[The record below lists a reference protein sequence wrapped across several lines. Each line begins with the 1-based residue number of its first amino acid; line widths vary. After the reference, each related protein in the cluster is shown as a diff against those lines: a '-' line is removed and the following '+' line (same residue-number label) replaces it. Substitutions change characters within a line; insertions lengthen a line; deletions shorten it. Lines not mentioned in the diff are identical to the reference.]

1 MLIYFG
7 SGITMFQKV
16 QCLLDAQY
24 STALHDWFGVLAL
37 NIGMGESDVS
47 SLLVYTM
54 EMIVYYMF
62 V

>member
-1 MLIYFG
+1 
-7 SGITMFQKV
+7 MFQKV

-24 STALHDWFGVLAL
+24 STALHAWFGVLAL